1 MRQLPKAIPELDG
14 GLFLPRPVVELLEA
28 VLNEDEAA
36 LRARAAN
43 PAPGAN
49 PLPDADATDGAM
61 RLVVLGELRRL
72 LRMTG
77 LRLRLPPSGELLGL
91 SDPRAEALARNLLKG
106 G

>member
-36 LRARAAN
+36 LRAS
-43 PAPGAN
+43 PATATDSP
-49 PLPDADATDGAM
+49 ADAGDRER